1 MRRRRT
7 IRSAV
12 EFVTFTA
19 FTALGALGVAAP
31 AAAAQQDAA
40 AGLRQGAI
48 GAVREIARSD
58 PSFSAD
64 ERRAAEAGLAD
75 LREHA
80 ATLTD
85 AAFELALARI
95 VALARNGH
103 TQVLPASWQARFPRL
118 GVRFFVAG
126 DGLRVMDA
134 APEWDRL
141 VGARVA
147 AIEGHDLEA
156 LRDAWSRYAPGRVG
170 FRDESLPAFLE
181 APAML
186 HAASLAAR
194 SDAVTLTL
202 DGGERVE
209 VGTYD
214 GWPTPDGVWALLPAA
229 RHVELAL
236 SGGVDGEPLYL
247 REPEAF
253 FRFVPLPDRDAVYI
267 QFRGNVDFS
276 GATDMAAEA
285 SHALERLRALA
296 PRYVIVDQRF
306 NIGGDLNTTRD
317 LMEGI
322 PEIVGEDGA
331 VFAITSGR
339 TFSAGIASLGYLVQ
353 AAEGD
358 VTIVGEPVGDEL
370 EFWAEGGPAELPT
383 GTPVLAASERHN
395 YRTGC
400 PEDDCHGSIRN
411 HPIRVDSLEPDVTP
425 SFTWEDV
432 VRGRDPYLE
441 AVFARMAPANAKD

>member
-1 MRRRRT
+1 M
-7 IRSAV
+7 A
-12 EFVTFTA
+12 A
-19 FTALGALGVAAP
+19 FGVSVAAP
-31 AAAAQQDAA
+31 GTAAQQDTA
-40 AGLRQGAI
+40 AGPRHDAI
-48 GAVREIARSD
+48 EAVAEIARSD

-64 ERRAAEAGLAD
+64 ERRAAEAGIAD
-75 LREHA
+75 LRGQA

-95 VALARNGH
+95 VALAQNGH
-103 TQVLPASWQARFPRL
+103 TQVLPSSWQTRFPRL

-134 APEWDRL
+134 APEWDHL

-156 LRDAWSRYAPGRVG
+156 LREAWSRYAPGRPG

-181 APAML
+181 APSML
-186 HAASLAAR
+186 HAAGLAAR
-194 SDAVTLTL
+194 SDVVALTL

-214 GWPTPDGVWALLPAA
+214 GWPAPEGVWALLPAA

-236 SGGVDGEPLYL
+236 SGGVAGDPLYL
-247 REPEAF
+247 REPGAF
-253 FRFVPLPDRDAVYI
+253 FRFVPLPDRDAVYL
-267 QFRGNVDFS
+267 QFRANVDFS

-285 SHALERLRALA
+285 SRAFARLRTLA

-322 PEIVGEDGA
+322 PEVVGEDGA

-353 AAEGD
+353 AAGGD

-383 GTPVLAASERHN
+383 GTPVLAASERHD

-400 PEDDCHGSIRN
+400 PEADCHGSIRN
-411 HPIRVDSLEPDVTP
+411 HPIRVDSLEPDVSP
-425 SFTWEDV
+425 AFTWEDV
-432 VRGRDPYLE
+432 VRGRDPYLD
-441 AVFARMAPANAKD
+441 AVFARMASASAKD